1 MPHRTMQIAF
11 RAIAEDFPSAKWRS
25 TFDRHWHA
33 YSRWFLRDGDR
44 ARPTYLASVRA
55 LKTHMPE
62 LVPVYERLV
71 EVAGGRDIEA
81 RFLSMW
87 CPPTYVGGCSQAIV
101 LGEEPWLVR
110 NYDYSPHLLE
120 GTWLATKLLN
130 HRVVAMTDCLWG
142 VLDGVNESGL
152 AASLAFGGRTV
163 TGRGFGIPLVLRYV
177 LETATSVRAAL
188 AILQRL
194 PVHMAYTVAL
204 VDRHGRHAT
213 VFVAPDRGAEV
224 VRRLVSTNHQRRVE
238 WPRHALAT
246 SSVERAAAIEAAM
259 RAQPSLGEIV
269 STFLRPPVF
278 QTGYQRGYGTLYTAI
293 YRPSL
298 AAAELVWPTA
308 RWVQTCGAF
317 AEGTR
322 MISFDVAPAAGGTGD
337 ILASPLPVAAKAHGE
352 GSIKSGRYGRR
363 TVGSIGQAQNGE

>member
-1 MPHRTMQIAF
+1 MQIAF
-11 RAIAEDFPSAKWRS
+11 RAIAEDLPSEKWRS
-25 TFDRHWHA
+25 AFDRHWHA

-44 ARPTYLASVRA
+44 ARPTYLASLRA
-55 LKTHMPE
+55 LKAHMPE
-62 LVPVYERLV
+62 FVPVYERLV
-71 EVAGGRDIEA
+71 EVAGGGDIEA

-101 LGEEPWLVR
+101 LGDEPWLVR

-120 GTWLATKLLN
+120 GTWLATRLLN
-130 HRVVAMTDCLWG
+130 QRVVAMIDCLWG

-177 LETATSVRAAL
+177 LETATSVREAVAV
-188 AILQRL
+188 LQRL

-204 VDRHGRHAT
+204 VDRNGRHAT

-224 VRRLVSTNHQRRVE
+224 VRHFVSTNHQRRVE
-238 WPRHALAT
+238 WPRHARAT
-246 SSVERAAAIEAAM
+246 LSVERAAALEAAM
-259 RAQPSLGEIV
+259 RARSSPDEIV
-269 STFLRPPVF
+269 RIFLRPPVL
-278 QTGYQRGYGTLYTAI
+278 QTAYERGYGTLYTAI

-298 AAAELVWPTA
+298 AGVELAWPSE
-308 RWVQTCGAF
+308 RWAQACGAF

-322 MISFDVAPAAGGTGD
+322 MIAFDVAPPTNGTGD
-337 ILASPLPVAAKAHGE
+337 IFTSLMPSVAKAHGE
-352 GSIKSGRYGRR
+352 
-363 TVGSIGQAQNGE
+363 